1 MMRTHEFTAELEI
14 VGVNPFVTVPSAILQ
29 EIFKAAG
36 KEKSPI
42 PICGAVNDKPYQQN
56 LMFFK
61 GLWRLY
67 VNMKML
73 KNSPQRIGET
83 LQMTIA
89 YDAEPR
95 LIEQP
100 KPLKEALAENPDAQ
114 EVFEALTPSKQ
125 LEINR
130 YIAKLKS
137 QEAIERNVARA
148 IGFLLGKNRFVGR
161 DKP

>member
-1 MMRTHEFTAELEI
+1 MMRTHEFTADLEI

-29 EIFKAAG
+29 KIFKAAG

-61 GLWRLY
+61 GQWRLY

-83 LQMTIA
+83 LQMTFA
-89 YDAEPR
+89 YDTEPR
-95 LIEQP
+95 LIEPAAAPQRS
-100 KPLKEALAENPDAQ
+100 L
-114 EVFEALTPSKQ
+114 SG
-125 LEINR
+125 
-130 YIAKLKS
+130 KS
-137 QEAIERNVARA
+137 RCSGSV
-148 IGFLLGKNRFVGR
+148 
-161 DKP
+161 